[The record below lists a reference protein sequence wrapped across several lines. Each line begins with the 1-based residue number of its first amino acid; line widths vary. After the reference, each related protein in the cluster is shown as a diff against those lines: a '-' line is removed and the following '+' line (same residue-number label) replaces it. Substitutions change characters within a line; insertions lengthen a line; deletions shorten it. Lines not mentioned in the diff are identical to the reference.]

1 MDSSEKASFAGVL
14 AMLAETFNTDIGPRG
29 VDGYWVALQTLSF
42 ADFSAAVHACLREC
56 RFMPKPA
63 EILERAPAGNVD
75 MLAAQA
81 WESVT
86 KVSHRGGDKLPDPV
100 ANRVVAMMG
109 GWHKITSMPSEQFHV
124 WCRKEFLRMYGL
136 VAQNES
142 VDGLLSG
149 DPEVAQA
156 LDFMAGGDE

>member
-1 MDSSEKASFAGVL
+1 MDSSEKPSFAGVL

-42 ADFSAAVHACLREC
+42 ADFTAAVHACLREC

-109 GWHKITSMPSEQFHV
+109 GWRKITSDAVRAVPRLVPQGVLADVRAGCSEGE
-124 WCRKEFLRMYGL
+124 RGR
-136 VAQNES
+136 S
-142 VDGLLSG
+142 V
-149 DPEVAQA
+149 VR
-156 LDFMAGGDE
+156 